1 MPHRFPA
8 VILVCL
14 ILSLCTLSAAASA
27 DPGSLWQSS
36 SYPSDVSYA
45 YCTGTTDGIAQ
56 WEIGLVG
63 ADAERHKELRAQ
75 FPSCNLTFTECVAS
89 FSERTAILTDILSSG
104 EEGIISGVLLQDS
117 EEILILA
124 ENSKASRYASLYQR
138 EYGSLVIVMN
148 QDGVIPGNADSP
160 TISIKTLIVILAAA
174 AFVIIFT
181 NRYTKLKK
189 SRLDSDV

>member
-8 VILVCL
+8 VILVFL

-63 ADAERHKELRAQ
+63 ADAERHKELRTQ

-104 EEGIISGVLLQDS
+104 ELLQDS